1 MGASYIDY
9 IIADR
14 HVIPPAEKGFYT
26 EKVVYLP
33 DCYQPNDRKRRV
45 AERNFSRVD
54 CGLPER
60 GFVFCCFNNNFK
72 ILPNVFDRWMRILSR
87 VDGSV
92 LWLLQDNEHVVANLR
107 SQTAA
112 RNVDPNRLVFAPRMP
127 LADHL
132 ARHRVADLFLDTL
145 PYNAHT
151 TASDALWVGLP
162 VLTLLGESFAG
173 RVAASL
179 LRAEGI
185 PELIAA
191 DPQSYEQL
199 AIELAGNPVKL
210 AAVRQKLA
218 GNRLT
223 TPLFDTELYAR
234 HLDAAYIAMF
244 ERYKAGAAPEHIEL

>member
-1 MGASYIDY
+1 
-9 IIADR
+9 
-14 HVIPPAEKGFYT
+14 
-26 EKVVYLP
+26 
-33 DCYQPNDRKRRV
+33 
-45 AERNFSRVD
+45 
-54 CGLPER
+54 
-60 GFVFCCFNNNFK
+60 
-72 ILPNVFDRWMRILSR
+72 MRILSR

-107 SQTAA
+107 SQAAA

-199 AIELAGNPVKL
+199 AIELAGNPEKL